1 MKGKLQFIFL
11 IMVSIFLFSCSQNN
25 ADISNDHVTNNND
38 EVVNNNELNDH
49 VNKDDENNQVEN
61 DEEDN
66 EVALWRQ
73 AYEAAD
79 DDITVLVNKEVELEE
94 DDHPEDLV
102 TVDVP
107 TVLDNPEVKQ
117 MREEAAQALKEMFEA
132 AKADRLKLYA
142 RSGFRSYQTQ
152 VQLFNNYV
160 SQHGEAEAN
169 RYSARPGQ
177 SEHQTGLTMDVTAE
191 SANLD
196 LTRDFNETEEGKWL
210 ANHAH
215 QYGFII
221 RYPEG
226 KEEITG
232 YIYEPWHIRYL
243 SVDLA
248 TAVYNS
254 GLTYEEFLDIINE
267 EH

>member
-25 ADISNDHVTNNND
+25 ADISNDHVTNNNDEVVNNNDINDHVNKDDKNNADIYNDHVTNNND

-102 TVDVP
+102 TVD
-107 TVLDNPEVKQ
+107 
-117 MREEAAQALKEMFEA
+117 
-132 AKADRLKLYA
+132 
-142 RSGFRSYQTQ
+142 
-152 VQLFNNYV
+152 
-160 SQHGEAEAN
+160 
-169 RYSARPGQ
+169 
-177 SEHQTGLTMDVTAE
+177 
-191 SANLD
+191 
-196 LTRDFNETEEGKWL
+196 
-210 ANHAH
+210 
-215 QYGFII
+215 
-221 RYPEG
+221 
-226 KEEITG
+226 
-232 YIYEPWHIRYL
+232 
-243 SVDLA
+243 
-248 TAVYNS
+248 
-254 GLTYEEFLDIINE
+254 
-267 EH
+267 